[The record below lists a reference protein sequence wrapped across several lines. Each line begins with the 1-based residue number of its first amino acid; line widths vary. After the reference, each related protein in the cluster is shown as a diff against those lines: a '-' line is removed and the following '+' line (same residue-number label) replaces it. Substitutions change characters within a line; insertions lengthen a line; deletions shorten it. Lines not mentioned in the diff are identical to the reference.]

1 MTWLLALDTSTP
13 ITALALGQGRTLV
26 VHAEYDDRGKPAA
39 EQLASRIAALLAEA
53 GVSARALG
61 GVACGV
67 GPGTFT
73 GTRVALAT
81 AKGLAFALPCPL
93 HAVSTLAAI
102 AGAGEGSVLATLDAR
117 RGEVYAGLFE
127 VGPDGPVAR
136 GPERCCP
143 LEQVLSD
150 MAPGTCVI
158 GSGAPESGRLLPGVE
173 ARGLWRAAL
182 RAVREAGVDVATI
195 DVTYLRASYA
205 ELGVN
210 TPRKPP
216 VRSPFV

>member
-13 ITALALGQGRTLV
+13 ITALALGTGGELV
-26 VHAEYDDRGKPAA
+26 AQAEHDDRGQPAA
-39 EQLASRIAALLAEA
+39 EQLAGRIAALLAGA
-53 GVSARALG
+53 GVAVRELTG
-61 GVACGV
+61 IACGV

-81 AKGLAFALPCPL
+81 AKGLALALPCPL
-93 HAVSTLAAI
+93 FAVSTLAAI
-102 AGAGEGSVLATLDAR
+102 AGAAEGEVLATIDAR
-117 RGEVYAGLFE
+117 RGEVYAGQFA

-143 LEQVLSD
+143 IDQALADL
-150 MAPGTCVI
+150 APGTCVI
-158 GSGAPESGRLLPGVE
+158 GSGAPPTGQLLPGVP

-182 RAVREAGVDVATI
+182 RAARGEAAAVATI

-210 TPRKPP
+210 VPRNPP
-216 VRSPFV
+216 VPSPFV

>member
-13 ITALALGQGRTLV
+13 ITALALGQGETLV
-26 VHAEYDDRGKPAA
+26 VHAEYDDRGQPAA

-102 AGAGEGSVLATLDAR
+102 AGAGEGSVLATIDAR

-143 LEQVLSD
+143 LEQVLAD
-150 MAPGTCVI
+150 MSPGTQVI
-158 GSGAPESGRLLPGVE
+158 GSGAPATGRVMPGVD
-173 ARGLWRAAL
+173 ARGLWRAAV
-182 RAVREAGVDVATI
+182 RAAAVDVTTI
-195 DVTYLRASYA
+195 DATYLRASYA

-210 TPRKPP
+210 VPRKAP